1 MKKTFLS
8 LLLVMSMLFSLGL
21 GAYAAG
27 EAGGT
32 VLFDGEKLIS
42 SYTKFEDIAGSL
54 EPGDDG
60 TIVIKLTNG
69 FKESADWWLKNEILK
84 NFLASEAGGAYTYK
98 LTFLAPGG
106 SEKTI
111 YDSDRIGGETGGGLK
126 EVNSSLKDYVYLGE
140 IGPGK
145 TGELKLYFKLDGET
159 KGNAYKN
166 SFAQLKLNFAVELT
180 SSKVVKTGDD
190 TNTMPYLTASAI
202 SGGVLLVLAFV
213 SLGNNR
219 KKQRGEAA

>member
-8 LLLVMSMLFSLGL
+8 LLLVMSMLLSLGL
-21 GAYAAG
+21 GAFAAG
-27 EAGGT
+27 DPGGT
-32 VLFDGEKLIS
+32 VIFDGTKLIS
-42 SYTKFEDIAGSL
+42 SYTKFEDIVSSL

-60 TIVIKLTNG
+60 TIVIKLTNS

-98 LTFLAPGG
+98 LSFIAPGG
-106 SEKTI
+106 GEKVI

-126 EVNSSLKDYVYLGE
+126 EVNSALKDYVYLGE

-145 TGELKLYFKLDGET
+145 TGQLKLYFKLDGET

-166 SFAQLKLNFAVELT
+166 SFAKLKLNFAVELT

-202 SGGVLLVLAFV
+202 SGAVLLVLAFV
-213 SLGNNR
+213 SLGNNK